1 MASAAKKSRVKK
13 GIRGKAKPVPAAA
26 AVAAAAAAARS
37 STAAGAGAGASSGY
51 VLGGADYVDIVM
63 GGRRRER
70 EEAQKLAP
78 RDFGLL

>member
-1 MASAAKKSRVKK
+1 M
-13 GIRGKAKPVPAAA
+13 RGKAKPVPAAA
-26 AVAAAAAAARS
+26 AAAAATARS
-37 STAAGAGAGASSGY
+37 STAASAGASSGY

-78 RDFGLL
+78 RD

>member
-13 GIRGKAKPVPAAA
+13 GIRGKVKPA
-26 AVAAAAAAARS
+26 AVAAAQS
-37 STAAGAGAGASSGY
+37 STAASAGAGASSGY

-78 RDFGLL
+78 RDLGLL